1 MFNKYNKKYILK
13 INSQGAKKL
22 NDVFLFDKEIY
33 IDRFLEEN
41 KPLYLEIR
49 EKVQKL
55 KQRAQTFEEAIN
67 KIKNYNNT
75 DMNLLSIMEQME
87 NFLLYQNKLNK
98 PGKNRVIVW
107 EEEKKKY

>member
-1 MFNKYNKKYILK
+1 M
-13 INSQGAKKL
+13 
-22 NDVFLFDKEIY
+22 NDVFHFDKEIY

-55 KQRAQTFEEAIN
+55 KQRAQTFEEAIQ

-87 NFLLYQNKLNK
+87 NFFQYQNKSIK
-98 PGKNRVIVW
+98 PGSVRVNF
-107 EEEKKKY
+107 YF